1 MKREAMIS
9 LSAAVLSLA
18 FFATTAIAETHNNS
32 SSASNS
38 NSSAQLSIARSMVP
52 AQAELKDTL
61 DARKV
66 HSGQQF
72 EATLNHKV
80 TLKDG
85 QELPA
90 GTVLVGKVVTDA
102 MHAGGSSK
110 LALRITQAKLND
122 GKAIPIHAMIAGIYS
137 QGSPDAEYGPFWS
150 PSELNIEQ
158 LGATGG
164 FDLHSQVDG
173 KTSGTF
179 ESKKKDDVKLN
190 RGVDLSLAIAPAK
203 GMGAGSSI
211 RN

>member
-18 FFATTAIAETHNNS
+18 FFATTAIAETHNSPSTAN
-32 SSASNS
+32 NG
-38 NSSAQLSIARSMVP
+38 NSSAQLSIAKRMVP
-52 AQAELKDTL
+52 AQAELKETL
-61 DARKV
+61 DARKI

-72 EATLNHKV
+72 EATLDHKV

-102 MHAGGSSK
+102 MHAGGNSK
-110 LALRITQAKLND
+110 LVLRITQAKLKD

-164 FDLHSQVDG
+164 IDLHSQIDG

-190 RGVDLSLAIAPAK
+190 RGVEMSLAIAPAK
-203 GMGAGSSI
+203 GMGSGTSA